1 MRKAWDEESQLQI
14 EVSFKGLAKPGYDE
28 ILDEG
33 GDAADLRIVGR
44 QDFQA

>member
-1 MRKAWDEESQLQI
+1 MRKAWDGESQLQI
-14 EVSFKGLAKPGYDE
+14 EVNFKGLARSGCAK

-44 QDFQA
+44 QVFQA